1 MLMCESTVKEKL
13 TCAKQISGQ
22 SLIETIVAV
31 SIIVIAIVAI
41 LAVGLTLLVLGGQSA
56 ERIMAVNL
64 AREGVEIVYAVV
76 YSNHLDPN
84 ETWPYGLTN
93 DIYIINYD
101 DDSLIDDSDPLTED
115 ATPATFD
122 GSETI
127 ANCLNCHLCKGDGD
141 LHTHCAQQEVF
152 RRMIT
157 ITDGDDLTGNCG
169 GDCEKKII
177 STVYWLER
185 NRFHT
190 VTLES
195 RLTDWR

>member
-1 MLMCESTVKEKL
+1 MCESTVKEKL
-13 TCAKQISGQ
+13 TCAKQNRGQ
-22 SLIETIVAV
+22 SLIETIVAI

-41 LAVGLTLLVLGGQSA
+41 LTVGLTLLVLGGQSA

-64 AREGVEIVYAVV
+64 SREGVEIVNAIV
-76 YSNHLDPN
+76 YSRRLDPD
-84 ETWPYGLTN
+84 ETWPYGLSN
-93 DIYIINYD
+93 DDFIANYD
-101 DDSLIDDSDPLTED
+101 AEELV
-115 ATPATFD
+115 TPATFD
-122 GSETI
+122 GAETI
-127 ANCLNCHLCKGDGD
+127 ADCLNCHLCKGDGD

-157 ITDGDDLTGNCG
+157 IADGDDLAGNCG
-169 GDCEKKII
+169 ADCEKKVV